1 VGSITKGWLLEANM
15 DTNITIHMN
24 TTILGKPLPFRASKP
39 ASLRLWHWLTF
50 LFFLASISTVIF
62 GSTLFRTRDNVELVQ
77 EAAKNKGA
85 ELNPDQARFVA
96 HEFSDKLWMLHK
108 WIGIGLCVLLLWRL
122 IIEYAG
128 NNGGTV
134 AARMKQALG
143 LSNDIG
149 EKKHVQW
156 VYYGY
161 ILFYILFGIMAL
173 TGLVLAFE
181 DVEWLKVIHK
191 PANKVHE
198 IAQYGIY
205 SYALVHIAGVIR
217 ADMSRYPGI
226 ISRMVHG
233 KGGMAD

>member
-1 VGSITKGWLLEANM
+1 LNGWLLEANEVKNYTKHM
-15 DTNITIHMN
+15 GTTN
-24 TTILGKPLPFRASKP
+24 LGKQLPFRASKS

-85 ELNPDQARFVA
+85 ELTTDQARFVA

-122 IIEYAG
+122 VIEYTG
-128 NNGGTV
+128 NSGGTV
-134 AARMKQALG
+134 SARMRQALG
-143 LSNDIG
+143 LSTDVG
-149 EKKHVQW
+149 EKRHVQW

-161 ILFYILFGIMAL
+161 MLFYLLFGIMAL
-173 TGLVLAFE
+173 SGLVLAFE
-181 DVEWLKVIHK
+181 DVEWLKEVHK

-205 SYALVHIAGVIR
+205 AYALFHIAGVIR
-217 ADMSRYPGI
+217 ADMNRYPGI

-233 KGGMAD
+233 EGGMAD